1 MNKKITSTALAALM
15 IAGSTSF
22 SAFAAMADGTVV
34 IGTKAYD
41 LAYANDP
48 ANATEIAAAVVAG
61 GTVYVKNFD
70 GNWIDNL
77 TGASINA
84 SVIPAV
90 TYTNSTGTTQI
101 GAGDATVTAA
111 TSVTTA
117 AINAKSFKATFNG
130 TVADTSK
137 VVFTVKQGSAVV
149 STMTATWNTAKT
161 EATLTNASNLP
172 PSDYTVNVVN
182 DGKDFGT
189 STINVASQKIA
200 KIDITSTKLGLGN
213 IPKGGTSAD
222 RVGYATYQVL
232 DQYGNDITTSSLA
245 NGLTFQSGVG
255 SATGKD
261 GVITVTP
268 SANMNILQLST
279 VVISAYDTTTGVN
292 KSATLAV
299 TSQVGT
305 LSDINISAIT
315 NKDGKVLTAQDTSSL
330 FYLTYTATD
339 VSGNP
344 TTDYDIV
351 KNGLILIDG
360 TDELT
365 GTNAYIT
372 TKVVHDPIDSK
383 KAAIQVQV
391 KSATDTNSI
400 DMPIVINAMTYTGK
414 SSILNVIM
422 KREAKV
428 DSIQLQVPAYNIATG
443 EDKIIPFVA
452 LDQNGKVLT
461 KYADV
466 VTKDVSISGAFW
478 SKDANGDAVLRIGD
492 QVGDTGRG
500 IGYPNDGQR
509 TITASV
515 ASSTGKYSTITVN
528 VQKKVMADTLTL
540 DTSKY
545 KTIMQA
551 VQGTDAAI
559 QRVDFGWDKEG
570 LSVKDQYD
578 RVIDMTTGADSSNT
592 ISQYYVK
599 AVSSAPTV
607 VGVSYQDKDKNDT
620 TATSLATGNKYLA
633 LKAGVAGSAT
643 ITFELYNTDRYKSD
657 GITLRTATD
666 IASPVDSQSQTFTV
680 LDNKDIKDYVLDAV
694 TKPIYADIDHNTKT
708 VSDRQID
715 YKANPKVYG
724 TTSSGS
730 KVLLAGN
737 PIIAA
742 SVDSKDFVIAKGP
755 AATGSCAY
763 DALKVVALDFADSAK
778 TGSSTK
784 LTVSIQGADKT
795 IYVKTA
801 DITSSTVD
809 PVASSIYASVST
821 EVNGISKDND
831 TITLTQSAGNS
842 YADMLGN
849 SLSQYLP
856 NGAKASTQNVYIGA
870 NDQYGQDSMELSTF
884 LTVNDITKTKFATGS
899 DFKVA
904 LDGTITG
911 TAQPGDFITVTG
923 VAQSGPNKTIKIVF
937 AGTPVVDKA
946 LTDAKAAATAE
957 TGKVVA
963 AQTAYTAA
971 TGLATA
977 SVYTD
982 VTNAKTELD
991 KAVATNVT
999 ATITAAT
1006 TTLANANTALTA
1018 ATKVLTDGTKALT
1031 DAKAAATAETGKVVA
1046 AQTAY
1051 TAAKGLATASV
1062 YTDVTNA
1069 KTELD
1074 KAVATNVTA
1083 TITDA
1088 TTKLATANTALTT
1101 ATKVLTDT
1109 PVVTN
1114 DATLNAGYT
1123 FNPGLGILDG
1133 KVSGTNLT
1141 GLKVVLVGDTMG
1153 NDLKTGAIAADGTFT
1168 ITGFG
1173 TDLLGSYSYKII
1185 DASSK
1190 VIKTGA
1196 AASIVTQ

>member
-22 SAFAAMADGTVV
+22 SAFAAMSSGTVV

-41 LAYANDP
+41 IDYANDP
-48 ANATEIAAAVVAG
+48 TNATEISAAILAG
-61 GTVYVKNFD
+61 GTVYFKDFN
-70 GNWIDNL
+70 GNWVDNV
-77 TGASINA
+77 TGASVNA

-90 TYTNSTGTTQI
+90 TYTNSKGSTQI
-101 GAGDATVTAA
+101 GAGDATVTTA

-117 AINAKSFKATFNG
+117 AVNAKSFKATFNG

-137 VVFTVKQGSAVV
+137 VVFVVKQGSAVV
-149 STMTATWNTAKT
+149 STITAGWNTAKT

-172 PSDYTVNVVN
+172 AGDYTVNVVN

-189 STINVASQKIA
+189 STINISSQKIA

-222 RVGYATYQVL
+222 RVGYATYKVL
-232 DQYGNDITTSSLA
+232 DQYGNDITTTSLA

-344 TTDYDIV
+344 TTDYNIV

-372 TKVVHDPIDSK
+372 TKVVHDPTDSK

-428 DSIQLQVPAYNIATG
+428 DSIQLQVPSYNIATG

-528 VQKKVMADTLTL
+528 VQKKVMADTLSL

-545 KTIMQA
+545 QTIMQA

-633 LKAGVAGSAT
+633 LKAGAAGSAT

-657 GITLRTATD
+657 GITLRTAAD

-680 LDNKDIKDYVLDAV
+680 LDNKDIKDYVMDEV
-694 TKPIYADIDHNTKT
+694 TNPIYADIDHNTKT
-708 VSDRQID
+708 VSDRQLD

-737 PIIAA
+737 PIISA
-742 SVDSKDFVIAKGP
+742 SVDSKDFAIAKGP
-755 AATGSCAY
+755 KTEGGSCAY
-763 DALKVVALDFADSAK
+763 DAIKVVALDFADSAK

-801 DITSSTVD
+801 DIKSSTVD

-821 EVNGISKDND
+821 EVKGISKDND

-870 NDQYGQDSMELSTF
+870 KDQYGQDSMALSSF
-884 LTVNDITKTKFATGS
+884 LTVNDITKTKLATGS

-923 VAQSGPNKTIKIVF
+923 VSQSGPNKTIKIVF
-937 AGTPVVDKA
+937 AGTGAVVDAGLTNATTAVATAQKAQSQVKVDAAQALVSA
-946 LTDAKAAATAE
+946 LTASTDKDALQSKINAIVVLSNAQLKTATIVEFNTNLAANNNTLLGGTVNNTAKTITVTDPTATTNTGVFDTLAKLNVTSVSLGGTVDATTGVITGGTVINLADKNAAKAAVLAYFNTNGLSKDAVVSLNV
-957 TGKVVA
+957 TGTNGVA
-963 AQTAYTAA
+963 AVKTYT
-971 TGLATA
+971 L
-977 SVYTD
+977 
-982 VTNAKTELD
+982 
-991 KAVATNVT
+991 
-999 ATITAAT
+999 
-1006 TTLANANTALTA
+1006 
-1018 ATKVLTDGTKALT
+1018 
-1031 DAKAAATAETGKVVA
+1031 
-1046 AQTAY
+1046 
-1051 TAAKGLATASV
+1051 
-1062 YTDVTNA
+1062 
-1069 KTELD
+1069 
-1074 KAVATNVTA
+1074 
-1083 TITDA
+1083 
-1088 TTKLATANTALTT
+1088 
-1101 ATKVLTDT
+1101 
-1109 PVVTN
+1109 
-1114 DATLNAGYT
+1114 
-1123 FNPGLGILDG
+1123 LGI
-1133 KVSGTNLT
+1133 N
-1141 GLKVVLVGDTMG
+1141 
-1153 NDLKTGAIAADGTFT
+1153 
-1168 ITGFG
+1168 
-1173 TDLLGSYSYKII
+1173 
-1185 DASSK
+1185 
-1190 VIKTGA
+1190 
-1196 AASIVTQ
+1196 